1 MTAKFIF
8 WDVRH
13 GHATYVKSPNG
24 RHIVVDLGAES
35 FNNGESFS
43 PLCHLYHHYGV
54 RQIDYGIVTHPHLDH
69 IDDIE
74 NFDAMNPKA
83 FCRPKHIPDEKVLEG
98 IRDKDRHKFEKYVD
112 MNRRYYQAIPVESP
126 NNPRNP
132 NNYGELEMDTYI
144 SKSCSLDNFND
155 HSLVAIFQYAGVKVV
170 VPGDNGSCSW
180 EELLGQSDF
189 RYAAKD
195 ADVLLAPHHGRES
208 GWHDEA
214 MDVINPRITVISDAR
229 RRETSAQ
236 SKYSAKSRGW
246 EVQNRSSGRKEFRKT
261 VSTYNDGVIVV
272 KIGRNSDA
280 HPFLKVSYWGLN

>member
-1 MTAKFIF
+1 MIAKFIF
-8 WDVRH
+8 WDVQH
-13 GHATYVKSPNG
+13 GHATYVKSPND
-24 RHIVVDLGAES
+24 RHIVVDLGTGS
-35 FNNGESFS
+35 FSNGESFS
-43 PLCHLYHHYGV
+43 PLVHLYHHYGV
-54 RQIDYGIVTHPHLDH
+54 RQIDHGIITHPDLDH

-74 NFDAMNPKA
+74 NFDIDKMKLKVFHCPD
-83 FCRPKHIPDEKVLEG
+83 HIPDEKVLEG

-132 NNYGELEMDTYI
+132 NNYGGLEMDTYI

-236 SKYSAKSRGW
+236 
-246 EVQNRSSGRKEFRKT
+246 
-261 VSTYNDGVIVV
+261 
-272 KIGRNSDA
+272 
-280 HPFLKVSYWGLN
+280 

>member
-8 WDVRH
+8 WDVQH
-13 GHATYVKSPNG
+13 GHATYVKSPND
-24 RHIVVDLGAES
+24 RHVVVDLGTGS
-35 FNNGESFS
+35 FRNGESFS
-43 PLCHLYHHYGV
+43 PLAHLYHHYGV

-98 IRDKDRHKFEKYVD
+98 IREKDRHKFEKYVD
-112 MNRRYYQAIPVESP
+112 MNRRYNQPILDNDPD
-126 NNPRNP
+126 NPRNP
-132 NNYGELEMDTYI
+132 DNYGGLVINKY
-144 SKSCSLDNFND
+144 KPHYCSLSNLNN
-155 HSLVAIFQYAGVKVV
+155 HSVVTVFQYAESKVI
-170 VPGDNGSCSW
+170 VPGDNESCSW
-180 EELLGQSDF
+180 EELLNQSDF
-189 RYAAKD
+189 RKVIKD

-214 MDVINPRITVISDAR
+214 MNLINPSITVISDN
-229 RRETSAQ
+229 RREETTAQ
-236 SKYSAKSRGW
+236 PKYSKKSRGW

-280 HPFLKVSYWGLN
+280 SPFLEVRIGV